1 MLEKIFPLNRLK
13 VSIISAPSI
22 QCHFFCFH
30 RDKQTKYNNNVTS
43 ILFIPVIVIVNRMLN
58 IHLRS
63 TGERFTIK
71 TIHFDTKVRELK
83 TILEIICGIPAHLQL
98 LSYLDEG
105 TLLDSQKLKYYDPV
119 PNCTFELDVWFIYEP
134 IVQAV
139 VANNEAK
146 VTGFFSNYFKIQSS
160 LFELYCGKYIFQHQ
174 FLYRGCIR
182 NNIIVITLSNSET
195 LI

>member
-1 MLEKIFPLNRLK
+1 
-13 VSIISAPSI
+13 
-22 QCHFFCFH
+22 
-30 RDKQTKYNNNVTS
+30 
-43 ILFIPVIVIVNRMLN
+43 MLN

-63 TGERFTIK
+63 TGERFTLK

-83 TILEIICGIPAHLQL
+83 TVLEIICGIPAHLQL

-105 TLLDSQKLKYYDPV
+105 SLLDSQKLKYYDPV

-146 VTGFFSNYFKIQSS
+146 VNFLVELFSYINKIILILLLVIRTWCSTRCTILIS
-160 LFELYCGKYIFQHQ
+160 YC
-174 FLYRGCIR
+174 
-182 NNIIVITLSNSET
+182 
-195 LI
+195 

>member
-1 MLEKIFPLNRLK
+1 M
-13 VSIISAPSI
+13 ISALSI
-22 QCHFFCFH
+22 QCPFFCFH
-30 RDKQTKYNNNVTS
+30 RDKQTTCNNNVT
-43 ILFIPVIVIVNRMLN
+43 FIPVIIILNQMLN

-63 TGERFTIK
+63 TGERFTLK

-83 TILEIICGIPAHLQL
+83 TVLEIICGIPAHLQV

-105 TLLDSQKLKYYDPV
+105 SLLDAQKLKYYDPV

-146 VTGFFSNYFKIQSS
+146 V
-160 LFELYCGKYIFQHQ
+160 H
-174 FLYRGCIR
+174 FLI
-182 NNIIVITLSNSET
+182 N
-195 LI
+195 

>member
-1 MLEKIFPLNRLK
+1 
-13 VSIISAPSI
+13 VISAPSI
-22 QCHFFCFH
+22 PCRVFFCFH
-30 RDKQTKYNNNVTS
+30 RDKQLKHNNNVTF
-43 ILFIPVIVIVNRMLN
+43 ILFIPVIVFSNQMLN

-63 TGERFTIK
+63 TGEQFKLK

-105 TLLDSQKLKYYDPV
+105 NLVDSQKLKYYDPV

-139 VANNEAK
+139 VANNEDK
-146 VTGFFSNYFKIQSS
+146 VI
-160 LFELYCGKYIFQHQ
+160 LF
-174 FLYRGCIR
+174 YR
-182 NNIIVITLSNSET
+182 EK
-195 LI
+195 

>member
-1 MLEKIFPLNRLK
+1 
-13 VSIISAPSI
+13 
-22 QCHFFCFH
+22 
-30 RDKQTKYNNNVTS
+30 
-43 ILFIPVIVIVNRMLN
+43 MLN

-63 TGERFTIK
+63 TGERFTLK

-83 TILEIICGIPAHLQL
+83 TVLEIICGIPAHLQL

-105 TLLDSQKLKYYDPV
+105 SLLDSQKLKYYDPV

-146 VTGFFSNYFKIQSS
+146 VTFFISNTSVI
-160 LFELYCGKYIFQHQ
+160 YIHNQQIF
-174 FLYRGCIR
+174 IEE
-182 NNIIVITLSNSET
+182 NKSIV
-195 LI
+195 

>member
-1 MLEKIFPLNRLK
+1 M
-13 VSIISAPSI
+13 
-22 QCHFFCFH
+22 C
-30 RDKQTKYNNNVTS
+30 NNNVTF
-43 ILFIPVIVIVNRMLN
+43 ILFISVIALLNRMLN

-63 TGERFTIK
+63 TGERFTLK

-83 TILEIICGIPAHLQL
+83 TVLEIICGIPAHLQL

-105 TLLDSQKLKYYDPV
+105 SLLDSQKLKYYDPV

-146 VTGFFSNYFKIQSS
+146 VTFFISNTSVI
-160 LFELYCGKYIFQHQ
+160 YIHNQQIF
-174 FLYRGCIR
+174 IEE
-182 NNIIVITLSNSET
+182 NKSIV
-195 LI
+195 

>member
-1 MLEKIFPLNRLK
+1 M
-13 VSIISAPSI
+13 
-22 QCHFFCFH
+22 C
-30 RDKQTKYNNNVTS
+30 NNNVTF
-43 ILFIPVIVIVNRMLN
+43 ILFISVIVLLNRMLN

-63 TGERFTIK
+63 TGERFTLK

-83 TILEIICGIPAHLQL
+83 TVLEIICGIPAHLQL

-105 TLLDSQKLKYYDPV
+105 SLLDSQKLKYYDPV

-146 VTGFFSNYFKIQSS
+146 VTFFISNTSVI
-160 LFELYCGKYIFQHQ
+160 YIHNQQIF
-174 FLYRGCIR
+174 IEE
-182 NNIIVITLSNSET
+182 NKSIV
-195 LI
+195 